1 MASTAPQQDNLTG
14 SLISLITNA
23 LVRYEGTL
31 IEINRVERSMNL

>member
-1 MASTAPQQDNLTG
+1 MASTTPQQDNLTG